1 MTGALEGLKVLD
13 FTTLLPGPYATMII
27 ADMGADVLKIV
38 SGTRPDLVAY
48 APPCIPGT
56 DLAAAYAHLGRGK
69 RSMALNLK
77 DARAV
82 KIVHQLIMDYDIII
96 EQFRPGVM
104 AKFGLDYQSLKEIN
118 PSLIYCS
125 LTGYGQT
132 GPLRDKPGHDINFLA
147 RSGVMSYSGRK
158 QKGPALMGI
167 QIADISSG
175 SNNAIIGI
183 LAAVICRS
191 RTGRG
196 QHIDISMTDGMIALN
211 AMFGANF
218 LVDGE
223 EPVRESTMINGGSL
237 YDFYETRD
245 GGYISVGSLEHQFF
259 AAFCQ
264 TIKCPELIPEGI
276 YPLEINRIKEQ
287 IRDVIKSKTRD
298 EWVEIFRD
306 VDACVEPVLSLSEAL
321 NDDHTKERALV
332 VDVKLPDG
340 RSVKQLANPIKFSET
355 PPEYGE
361 VGVPAGL
368 HTEEVLLELGYTEG
382 EIEDFRKTELF
393 S

>member
-1 MTGALEGLKVLD
+1 
-13 FTTLLPGPYATMII
+13 
-27 ADMGADVLKIV
+27 
-38 SGTRPDLVAY
+38 
-48 APPCIPGT
+48 
-56 DLAAAYAHLGRGK
+56 
-69 RSMALNLK
+69 
-77 DARAV
+77 
-82 KIVHQLIMDYDIII
+82 
-96 EQFRPGVM
+96 
-104 AKFGLDYQSLKEIN
+104 
-118 PSLIYCS
+118 
-125 LTGYGQT
+125 
-132 GPLRDKPGHDINFLA
+132 
-147 RSGVMSYSGRK
+147 
-158 QKGPALMGI
+158 MGI
-167 QIADISSG
+167 QIADVSSG

-183 LAAVICRS
+183 LSAVICRS

-237 YDFYETRD
+237 YDFYETGD

-259 AAFCQ
+259 TAFCQ
-264 TIKCPELIPEGI
+264 TINCPDLIPEGI
-276 YPLEINRIKEQ
+276 YPLEIYRIKEQ

-298 EWVEIFRD
+298 EWIEIFRD
-306 VDACVEPVLSLSEAL
+306 VDACVEPVLSVSEAL
-321 NDDHTKERALV
+321 NDDHAKERALV

-368 HTEEVLLELGYTEG
+368 HTEEVLHELGYKEG
-382 EIEDFRKTELF
+382 EIEDFRKTGLF